1 MARKKMLE
9 KSLLWL
15 ALGLAG
21 AALPAAEPTS
31 FQASSPDISS
41 GQPIAA
47 KFIYQGFGCTGQNV
61 SPALMWKNAPPGARS
76 FAVMVHDPDAPT
88 GGAGFWH
95 WVVVDIP
102 AGTGFISQGAGGTD
116 GKRLPAGSRQIASD
130 FGTPGW
136 GGPCPPAGDKPH
148 HYNFTVYALK
158 VDRLDL
164 PANATASLAG
174 FMVNANTLAKATFTG
189 LYGR

>member
-1 MARKKMLE
+1 MTGKKMLE

-31 FQASSPDISS
+31 FQASSPDIPS
-41 GQPIAA
+41 GHPIAA
-47 KFIYQGFGCTGQNV
+47 KFIYRGFGCTGENV

-102 AGTGFISQGAGGTD
+102 AGTGFISQGAGSTD

-130 FGTPGW
+130 FGTTGW

-148 HYNFTVYALK
+148 HYHFTVYALK